1 MSNKDNDD
9 IIYLDEE
16 IPEINY
22 FEVVSINEII
32 KNNPNFIA
40 FSKEEI
46 YNELFNFVKT
56 KSKTE
61 CFLKLFYEI
70 VNKKTNVNNFIVIA
84 DANRGDY
91 EDLNIEEFHVLLL
104 NQRNKLIKSVKIS
117 QGGISSTS
125 VDVRLIFKAALD
137 FYATKII
144 LVHNHPS
151 GNLTPSLQDNEIT
164 SRIVDLGKMIEI
176 NVLDHL
182 IITNNGYFSYADKNL
197 L

>member
-91 EDLNIEEFHVLLL
+91 QNLNIEEFISDLKKYDKINDANLAL
-104 NQRNKLIKSVKIS
+104 SSKNKLWFPLKYDIDNNKI
-117 QGGISSTS
+117 
-125 VDVRLIFKAALD
+125 RFKAEQK
-137 FYATKII
+137 TII
-144 LVHNHPS
+144 ELS
-151 GNLTPSLQDNEIT
+151 SDNNY
-164 SRIVDLGKMIEI
+164 IVFF
-176 NVLDHL
+176 VR
-182 IITNNGYFSYADKNL
+182 
-197 L
+197 

>member
-91 EDLNIEEFHVLLL
+91 QNLNIE
-104 NQRNKLIKSVKIS
+104 NI
-117 QGGISSTS
+117 ISSEKSKECGHKTIS
-125 VDVRLIFKAALD
+125 
-137 FYATKII
+137 
-144 LVHNHPS
+144 
-151 GNLTPSLQDNEIT
+151 
-164 SRIVDLGKMIEI
+164 IVDEK
-176 NVLDHL
+176 
-182 IITNNGYFSYADKNL
+182 
-197 L
+197 